1 MRVQDRFLVTAAV
14 RRLERPHAPSW
25 LRGSS
30 FRPLASVLVGVRSS
44 LAPALKQDKAERRP

>member
-1 MRVQDRFLVTAAV
+1 MRVQDRFLLTAAV

-30 FRPLASVLVGVRSS
+30 FRPFARVADGVRSS